1 MNVRCI
7 IIDDEKP
14 ARDLIKAYVKKVS
27 HLELLGDFPN
37 PMDAMA
43 TINNQQ
49 VDLVFLDIQM
59 PGLTGLDFIKT
70 LTTKPAIILTTAYP
84 QYALEGYELD
94 VLDYLMKP
102 IPFERFLKAINKLK
116 PASAPVTTSS
126 KEEKTPEFLH
136 FKADGQKHRVEINS
150 ILYIEGLKEYV
161 KVVTENGQLITL
173 ASLKNLEDELSHPFL
188 RVHKS
193 FIINKDKVSS
203 YSNHQ
208 IVIKGNTIPIG
219 KMYQED
225 VLKEMY

>member
-37 PMDAMA
+37 PIDAMA

-59 PGLTGLDFIKT
+59 PGLTGLDYIKT
-70 LTTKPAIILTTAYP
+70 LTVKPAIILTTAYP

-102 IPFERFLKAINKLK
+102 IPFERFLKAINKLQPSSQ
-116 PASAPVTTSS
+116 PATTQPANSAP
-126 KEEKTPEFLH
+126 EYLY

-161 KVVTENGQLITL
+161 KVVTESGQLITL
-173 ASLKNLEDELSHPFL
+173 ASLKNLEEELSHPFL

-219 KMYQED
+219 KMYQEE